1 MDLDKKIISR
11 NTYSILDCL
20 SDIGGLIYLLYIV
33 GSIILSSITSFYL
46 DTTILYQVFDE
57 KRECSDAKNNVDD
70 LSRIKVDFSSFQEN
84 EMRSS
89 LRDYCCPQP
98 TFKRKLAKSKIAINK
113 ELNLHKMIH
122 R

>member
-70 LSRIKVDFSSFQEN
+70 LSRIKVDFSSF
-84 EMRSS
+84 
-89 LRDYCCPQP
+89 
-98 TFKRKLAKSKIAINK
+98 
-113 ELNLHKMIH
+113 
-122 R
+122 